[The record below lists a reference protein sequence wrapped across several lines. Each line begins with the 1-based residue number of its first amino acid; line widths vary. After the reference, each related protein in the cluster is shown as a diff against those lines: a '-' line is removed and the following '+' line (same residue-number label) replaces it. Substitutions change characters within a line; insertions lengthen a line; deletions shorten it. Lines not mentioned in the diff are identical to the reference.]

1 VFPELA
7 GRLFAF
13 DAIAQ
18 PAGRCRRVAG
28 TAALDDSAAFAEAS
42 LTARRVGLFAVSHWG
57 SVIGAPSRR

>member
-1 VFPELA
+1 M
-7 GRLFAF
+7 
-13 DAIAQ
+13 
-18 PAGRCRRVAG
+18 AG